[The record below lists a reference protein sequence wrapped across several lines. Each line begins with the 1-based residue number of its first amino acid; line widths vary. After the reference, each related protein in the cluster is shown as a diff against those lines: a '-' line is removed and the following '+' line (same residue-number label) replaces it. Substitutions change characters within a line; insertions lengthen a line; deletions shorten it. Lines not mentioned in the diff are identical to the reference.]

1 MITNSFFIPLKE
13 LGFAVMD
20 SGVQRIKLAHRVF
33 SLSCNGKSFG
43 VILEITAIIV
53 IDRSIMRLNM
63 VLRDAVEPG
72 MLVSLNNCAK
82 TSR

>member
-1 MITNSFFIPLKE
+1 MLS
-13 LGFAVMD
+13 V
-20 SGVQRIKLAHRVF
+20 
-33 SLSCNGKSFG
+33 SCNGKSFG